1 MPLLAGETLRIM
13 NSWMQRA
20 LGAWFLAASLSASG
34 QYVPQT
40 AYRAVESDPAWVQLL
55 YSETATPEAI
65 RSAYEA
71 FYAEHPFEKNR
82 DTQFYKRWLRNVELP
97 KPQVTEAY
105 ASAWASH
112 QPRQNGAWEEMGP
125 WHYDP
130 EVAME
135 FQVQSPGAC
144 HVYTVEQAP
153 SDHQV
158 VWCGTATA
166 GAWKSTDHG
175 AHWSLMTRDLPLT
188 SVYSVAIHPENPSR
202 VWVGS
207 GDGQLWRTE
216 DGGDTWSV
224 CGNAAFQSEDRWY
237 RDVAFG
243 QGPDGPVL
251 FAATNN
257 GLHRSDNGGA
267 TMTQVAS
274 GEYMELEFHPTNP
287 DVCYTVQLL
296 NQTTQFKRSTDG
308 GLTFQ
313 SGAVGWPS
321 IGTGDE
327 QRRCEIAVTPADP
340 DRVVVLA
347 SGETSE
353 GGGLYGMYQSL
364 DAGQTFEFN
373 CCGDGPGGPWEAGV
387 NPNILGWSEDG
398 TGDGG
403 QYYYDLALDVSP
415 TDPDRQFAAGIC
427 VWRTENGGMDWSLNA
442 HWVTWA
448 GEFTAGRYTHAD
460 VHDVK
465 FFTRAD
471 GTVDLWVASD
481 GGVFYSADQGDHM
494 EPRMYGIHGTDFW
507 GWQAGWR
514 GPEVMVG
521 GTYHNGTMIRNG
533 DLYHWGAENDT
544 AGGWLAELAGDNFRG
559 FVNPGDATRGY
570 HDGGAFRYTSDRFDR
585 IDGLPFD
592 NSKNPNTG
600 YWFGEYGNLEWD
612 PACYNTMLSPVGSE
626 LWRSEDAGASW
637 ALVHDFG
644 GEKIVSVKVSPRDRN
659 RLYVSQQLN
668 GSMWRIHRSSD
679 GGATWESASPTT
691 MENGNNNNRPIY
703 LDVDGTNPDRLWCVL
718 TGTQTGHKILQ
729 SDDAGETWQDWT
741 TGTIASERVVSVAHQ
756 RGSNG
761 GVYVGTTNAVY
772 FRDATMDDWVLY
784 NQGLPMINVC
794 TFLQVDYCGGH
805 IRAAGTRGV
814 HQAPLFEPSS
824 VLAGFMVDRTRLNL
838 ASPCV
843 SKPIHASAVSVIRCE
858 GATYEWTFEGGQVV
872 DTNGPDAWVD
882 YQEAGTFDVTL
893 TVTDA
898 EGASDTWT
906 WSDLVEVVDEPVVPT
921 EGFQEGF
928 EGGQFPP
935 EHWRLETNGHPWEQ
949 AYDLVET
956 DNGVA
961 QFPNYWVD
969 TQGAYDLLVTP
980 AFNPTGHTVV
990 TFDVAHRKYADYVD
1004 GLEVW
1009 GRPGNDEAWTV
1020 LWSAYG
1026 EDLSVE
1032 GCYTWFWYDTGGT
1045 IEWANHAVELP
1056 SAWVSGAESCLE
1068 LAFVNV
1074 GGYGNHIWLDNV
1086 NLDEAS
1092 AVSSLATEVSG
1103 VQIFPNPNAG
1113 NCVVLVPERLIGS
1126 MFQVHDNLGRL
1137 VSQGQFHARRN
1148 DWSTAMPSGMYTL
1161 LVEGA
1166 QPVRWVVR

>member
-40 AYRAVESDPAWVQLL
+40 AYRADANDPAWVQLL
-55 YSETATPEAI
+55 YSEMATPEAI

-71 FYAEHPFEKNR
+71 YYAEHPFEKNR

-105 ASAWASH
+105 ASAWASR
-112 QPRQNGAWEEMGP
+112 QARQNGAWEEMGP

-175 AHWSLMTRDLPLT
+175 AHWFLMTRDLPLT
-188 SVYSVAIHPENPSR
+188 SVYSVAIHPEDPSR

-224 CGNAAFQSEDRWY
+224 CGNAAFQSDDRWY

-243 QGPDGPVL
+243 PGPDGPVL

-364 DAGQTFEFN
+364 DAGQTFEFT
-373 CCGDGPGGPWEAGV
+373 CCGDGPGGPWEAGA

-448 GEFTAGRYTHAD
+448 GEFTADRYTHAD

-533 DLYHWGAENDT
+533 DLYHWGAESDT

-585 IDGLPFD
+585 IDGLPLTIPRTQHRVLVWRVRQLGMGSGLLQHHAFSRGFGAVAFGGRRGLVGVGSRFWWRENRVGQSESARQKSSVRVSAVEWLDVAHPSIERWRGDVGIRESD
-592 NSKNPNTG
+592 NHGKREQQQPSHLPRRGWDQPGQVVVRADGNPDGPQN
-600 YWFGEYGNLEWD
+600 FAVRRCRGNLAGLD
-612 PACYNTMLSPVGSE
+612 HRHHCQRTRGQRRASKGLQR
-626 LWRSEDAGASW
+626 WR
-637 ALVHDFG
+637 V
-644 GEKIVSVKVSPRDRN
+644 
-659 RLYVSQQLN
+659 
-668 GSMWRIHRSSD
+668 
-679 GGATWESASPTT
+679 
-691 MENGNNNNRPIY
+691 
-703 LDVDGTNPDRLWCVL
+703 C
-718 TGTQTGHKILQ
+718 
-729 SDDAGETWQDWT
+729 
-741 TGTIASERVVSVAHQ
+741 
-756 RGSNG
+756 
-761 GVYVGTTNAVY
+761 GTTNAVY

-784 NQGLPMINVC
+784 NQGLPMVNVC

-843 SKPIHASAVSVIRCE
+843 SQSIHASALSVVRCE

-949 AYDLVET
+949 AYDLVDM

-980 AFNPTGHTVV
+980 AFNPTGHAVV

-1009 GRPGNDEAWTV
+1009 GRPGNDDEWTV

-1045 IEWANHAVELP
+1045 IEWVNHAVELP
-1056 SAWVSGAESCLE
+1056 NAWVSGGESCLE

-1103 VQIFPNPNAG
+1103 VQLFPNPNAG